1 MDRADQ
7 KTFREDRMI
16 TNGQMEAALN
26 YLAESEQE
34 WSELRASKDLES
46 KRLEITLASGIIDS
60 NSSTQAGKK
69 VDALDSKDYK
79 ETVEQYQQLLEAF
92 YLVDAKRKRAEITI
106 DTWRTLEA
114 SRRRG
119 TIT

>member
-1 MDRADQ
+1 
-7 KTFREDRMI
+7 MI
-16 TNGQMEAALN
+16 TQEKMEKALE

-34 WSELRASKDLES
+34 YAELRASKDLES

-60 NSSTQAGKK
+60 NSSSVAAKK
-69 VDALDSKDYK
+69 VDAQVSEDYK
-79 ETVEQYQQLLEAF
+79 ETVEQYQQLLEAY
-92 YLVDAKRKRAEITI
+92 YLIDAKRKRAEILI

>member
-1 MDRADQ
+1 
-7 KTFREDRMI
+7 MI
-16 TNGQMEAALN
+16 NQEKMEKALE
-26 YLAESEQE
+26 YLAESERE
-34 WSELRASKDLES
+34 WAELRAGKDLES

-60 NSSTQAGKK
+60 NSSTQSGKK
-69 VDALDSKDYK
+69 VDALDSEDYK

-106 DTWRTLEA
+106 DTWRTIEA